1 MSIIIK
7 KDPKNNSVICR
18 IDGEININSVPR
30 IKIALNKFIAKKI
43 QRITI
48 DFSKITYI
56 DSSGLAMLIEALK
69 EIRLYG
75 GSLELANF
83 SPRIK
88 NIFEIK
94 KLDKLFTIIA
104 NANSRESNS
113 NTRE

>member
-1 MSIIIK
+1 
-7 KDPKNNSVICR
+7 
-18 IDGEININSVPR
+18 
-30 IKIALNKFIAKKI
+30 
-43 QRITI
+43 
-48 DFSKITYI
+48 
-56 DSSGLAMLIEALK
+56 MLIEALK